1 MVKPVGNTTF
11 LVECFWPDVEPERVQ
26 RAAEH
31 LAECAAQSRR
41 NGAHVAYVGSILLT
55 GDDVVFFLFDAGSSE
70 DVRSVCGQ
78 TQLQFER
85 VVASVVSTTGGH

>member
-1 MVKPVGNTTF
+1 MANTTF
-11 LVECFWPDVEPERVQ
+11 LVECFWPDIDPERVQ

-31 LAECAAQSRR
+31 LAKCARQSRL
-41 NGAHVAYVGSILLT
+41 NGAHVAYVGSILVT

-70 DVRSVCGQ
+70 EVRTLCEQ

-85 VVASVVSTTGGH
+85 VVASVVSACH

>member
-1 MVKPVGNTTF
+1 MVKLVANATF
-11 LVECFWPDVEPERVQ
+11 LVECFWPDVEPGRVQ

-41 NGAHVAYVGSILLT
+41 NGAHVAYVGSILVT

-70 DVRSVCGQ
+70 EVRSVCAQ
-78 TQLQFER
+78 TQLQYER
-85 VVASVVSTTGGH
+85 VVASVVSASGGH

>member
-1 MVKPVGNTTF
+1 MVKLVANTTF

-41 NGAHVAYVGSILLT
+41 NGAHVAYVGSILVT

-70 DVRSVCGQ
+70 EVRSVCVQ
-78 TQLQFER
+78 TQLQYER
-85 VVASVVSTTGGH
+85 VVASVVSATGGH